1 MTYYWLLLIYIL
13 LVSLAYQ
20 KNKKDTI
27 SPIILCII
35 PFFLFFAFRVG
46 FTPDYYN
53 YENLF
58 EKYHP
63 QRFLDDSK
71 AQELGF
77 QWLCIIMPSYR
88 SILVLFTSLYC
99 LCIYIVACYC
109 IEKKYLWFVWVIL
122 FCYPPFILGNMS
134 GMRSG
139 FVTCFFFLALC
150 IKLIN
155 KSMIGLFLAVLLMAV
170 VYLIHKSAIVLI
182 PLLFLTSKSFNEKVI
197 YLIYLFAASFV
208 FVSMF
213 FPNFLNNV
221 GLLLTSALF
230 EDWSYEEYFA
240 EELVSAFSLIS
251 ILRYV
256 ILLYLLYTTI
266 SQTQREKDPLKNLFL
281 KQTVAFYLLV
291 LAPGTIG
298 LIARFYYYF
307 AFPCVIGSVVTV
319 NNLQKEK
326 RILYISCVMLYAF
339 WQLYYFYRKGSIYHY
354 LDYHNILFQ

>member
-1 MTYYWLLLIYIL
+1 MTYYWLLLLYIL
-13 LVSLAYQ
+13 LVSVAY
-20 KNKKDTI
+20 KNYKKETMA
-27 SPIILCII
+27 PIILCII

-58 EKYHP
+58 EKYHG
-63 QRFLDDSK
+63 QSFLDDT
-71 AQELGF
+71 AAHELGF

-99 LCIYIVACYC
+99 LCIYTTARFITD
-109 IEKKYLWFVWVIL
+109 KKYLWFAWIIL
-122 FCYPPFILGNMS
+122 FCYTPFILGNMS

-150 IKLIN
+150 IKI
-155 KSMIGLFLAVLLMAV
+155 KQRSMFGLLFALLLMV
-170 VYLIHKSAIVLI
+170 VAYLIHKSVIVLV
-182 PLLFLTSKSFNEKVI
+182 PLLFVTSKAFGKKVI
-197 YLIYLFAASFV
+197 YLIYFLAVSFV

-213 FPNFLNNV
+213 FPNTLNNI

-230 EDWSYEEYFA
+230 KDWSYEEYFSG
-240 EELVSAFSLIS
+240 ELESAFSMFS

-256 ILLYLLYTTI
+256 ILIYLLYVTI
-266 SQTQREKDPLKNLFL
+266 SQTQREKDQLKNLFL
-281 KQTVAFYLLV
+281 KQTVVFYLLV

-298 LIARFYYYF
+298 LISRFYYYF
-307 AFPCVIGSVVTV
+307 AFPCVIGSVVTI
-319 NNLQKEK
+319 NNLQKWK
-326 RILYISCVMLYAF
+326 RILYISCVILYAF

-354 LDYHNILFQ
+354 LDYHNILLQ